1 MSYPFSFAFDTN
13 ELDRREMIDCEPIIF
28 IVFMIQFVVAWIS
41 ARFFLLSKE
50 GKGGMSRSDCQRCN
64 VNITVLG

>member
-50 GKGGMSRSDCQRCN
+50 KRGGVNESDC
-64 VNITVLG
+64 